1 MKTEKEI
8 KEQINFLIDVIAD
21 MKGSKM
27 PDVVE
32 DRKICLQEI
41 RTLKWVLLPSPISI
55 DEYMQQHKKI
65 IEG

>member
-1 MKTEKEI
+1 MVSEKEI

-41 RTLKWVLLPSPISI
+41 RTLKWVL
-55 DEYMQQHKKI
+55 MKKTHDLDSCLI
-65 IEG
+65 KRRLL

>member
-1 MKTEKEI
+1 MRNEREI
-8 KEQINFLIDVIAD
+8 KEQINFLIDVISD

-41 RTLKWVLLPSPISI
+41 RTLKWVL
-55 DEYMQQHKKI
+55 MKAV
-65 IEG
+65 

>member
-32 DRKICLQEI
+32 DRKICQQEI
-41 RTLKWVLLPSPISI
+41 RTLKWVL
-55 DEYMQQHKKI
+55 MKAV
-65 IEG
+65 